1 MYLVEYSSIWPYS
14 YLPQIITSVHSI
26 FYNEKE
32 RINLWTQPLILILVF
47 YCEHRGAALIHGQ

>member
-14 YLPQIITSVHSI
+14 YLPQIITSVHSV

-32 RINLWTQPLILILVF
+32 RINLWTQPLILVF

>member
-14 YLPQIITSVHSI
+14 YLPQIITSVHSV

-32 RINLWTQPLILILVF
+32 RINLWTQPLILVF
-47 YCEHRGAALIHGQ
+47 YCEHRGAALILGQ